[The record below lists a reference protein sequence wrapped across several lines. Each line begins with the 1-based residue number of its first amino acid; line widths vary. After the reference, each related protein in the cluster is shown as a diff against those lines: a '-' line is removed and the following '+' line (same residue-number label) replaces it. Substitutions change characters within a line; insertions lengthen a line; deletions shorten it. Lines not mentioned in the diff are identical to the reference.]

1 MNKETIQLDITGMTC
16 DHCATS
22 IEKLLS
28 KTEGV
33 KEAKV
38 SYPKANC
45 ECSFDPSKT
54 SKEEII
60 KTINGTKNYKAHPR
74 PLPEGGEKIPR
85 YHTAN
90 PLTYGLMKDKS
101 KEMKSSPTQAES
113 IAWQILRNKQ
123 TGFKIRRQHII
134 GDFIVDFVE
143 LKSKTVLEIDGKIH
157 DFQKEQDILRTQWLN
172 QQGFEVIRFKNE
184 KVVGDPEGF
193 VAEVKSILSSRS
205 LISSPLGVGQEY
217 SISSPLERGREE
229 AFDLIIIG
237 GGSAAFS
244 AAIKAESLGLTT
256 LMVNGGLEFGGTCV
270 NVGCVP
276 SKNLIRAGE
285 TAYHATHSN
294 FAGIKPKGV
303 DIDFAQVIKDKKK
316 LVATLQEKKY
326 MDVVSDFENLTMLK
340 GWATFKDNKT
350 IEVDGKEFKALK
362 FLIATGASTNIPNI
376 EGLNEIDYL
385 TNVSLFDLEE
395 KSESLTIMG
404 AGYIGLEIAMAYN
417 RLGVKVRIIEFT
429 DRVLRTQTPDISEAL
444 ENQMQKEGI
453 EVLPN
458 FRAVKFEKQ
467 GSDTIIHCKCP
478 DGSFTKIVEKGKVVI
493 ATGTKPNTDTL
504 GLENIGL
511 SLTNS
516 GHIAVNEKMET
527 NLPNVYAVGDVVNT
541 PAFVYTAA
549 FEGKISVENAF
560 TGAENKADYSS
571 MPWVV
576 FTDPQIAGAGLDE
589 AQAESQ
595 NIPFEV
601 SKLEL
606 KDVPRA
612 IAANDTRGFIK
623 LIRNT
628 ETDKLIGARVVAP
641 EGGELIQQLSM
652 AIKYGLTVKDLA
664 DSFYPYLTLGEG
676 IKLAAITFGKDV
688 SKLSCCAS

>member
-1 MNKETIQLDITGMTC
+1 MKEEKIKLEIIGMTC
-16 DHCATS
+16 DHCATG
-22 IEKLLS
+22 IEKMLS
-28 KTEGV
+28 QNEGI
-33 KEAKV
+33 KEANV
-38 SYPKANC
+38 SYQNGNC

-60 KTINGTKNYKAHPR
+60 QTINDTKNYR
-74 PLPEGGEKIPR
+74 
-85 YHTAN
+85 
-90 PLTYGLMKDKS
+90 
-101 KEMKSSPTQAES
+101 
-113 IAWQILRNKQ
+113 
-123 TGFKIRRQHII
+123 
-134 GDFIVDFVE
+134 
-143 LKSKTVLEIDGKIH
+143 
-157 DFQKEQDILRTQWLN
+157 
-172 QQGFEVIRFKNE
+172 
-184 KVVGDPEGF
+184 
-193 VAEVKSILSSRS
+193 VKSETPDNGNSTNNH
-205 LISSPLGVGQEY
+205 
-217 SISSPLERGREE
+217 
-229 AFDLIIIG
+229 FDLIIIG

-256 LMVNGGLEFGGTCV
+256 LMVNGGLDFGGTCV

-285 TAYHATHSN
+285 SAYHATHSN
-294 FAGIKPKGV
+294 FEGIRPKGV
-303 DIDFAQVIKDKKK
+303 DIDFAQIIKDKKK

-340 GWATFKDNKT
+340 GWAKFKDNKT
-350 IEVDGKEFKALK
+350 ILVDGKEYKALK
-362 FLIATGASTNIPNI
+362 FLIAAGATTNIPTI
-376 EGLNEIDYL
+376 EGLDKIDYL

-395 KSESLTIMG
+395 KPESLTIMG

-444 ENQMQKEGI
+444 ETQMRKEGI
-453 EVLPN
+453 EILPN

-467 GSDTIIHCKCP
+467 GNETIIHCKCP
-478 DGSFTKIVEKGKVVI
+478 DGSFTQIIEKGKVVI
-493 ATGTKPNTDTL
+493 ATGTKANTSQL
-504 GLENIGL
+504 GLDNIGL
-511 SLTNS
+511 ELTQS
-516 GHIAVNEKMET
+516 GHLAVNEKMET
-527 NLPNVYAVGDVVNT
+527 NLSNIYAAGDVTNT

-549 FEGKISVENAF
+549 FEGKIAVENAF
-560 TGAENKADYSS
+560 SGTENKADYSS
-571 MPWVV
+571 LPWVV

-589 AQAESQ
+589 VQAEAKD
-595 NIPFEV
+595 IPFEV

-628 ETDKLIGARVVAP
+628 VTDKLIGARVVAP

-652 AIKYGLTVKDLA
+652 AIKYGITVKDLA